1 MTPHKKQQNKLYEY
15 ATAYWGKQAHTPLSN
30 TPGFAFE
37 KHPKFPLCIFYG
49 ECWVKPRVHL
59 SAAARPAG
67 QHCLFRFHLFRWNI
81 SLENLGILH

>member
-15 ATAYWGKQAHTPLSN
+15 KTAYWGKQAHTPLSN

-49 ECWVKPRVHL
+49 EC
-59 SAAARPAG
+59 
-67 QHCLFRFHLFRWNI
+67 
-81 SLENLGILH
+81 